1 MDTNENT
8 DTSEKTNENKHGPDS
23 EGLGFYGNGRMTVG
37 YVEEVNGAGAV
48 EKPGFVATK
57 HELIQLLKYWAS
69 IRIEIQFDWFA
80 HQCVGSSET
89 RLESF
94 SGRRISR
101 IAEILGSDET
111 SAAVQLAHAEYA
123 KNIDPRIWNV
133 FLNGTPEEQSALQS
147 EIERELLN
155 KDGSRR

>member
-1 MDTNENT
+1 MDTNKNT
-8 DTSEKTNENKHGPDS
+8 DTSVNTNDNKHGPDN
-23 EGLGFYGNGRMTVG
+23 EGLGFYGNGRMIVG

-48 EKPGFVATK
+48 EMPGFVATK
-57 HELIQLLKYWAS
+57 HELIQLAKYWAS
-69 IRIEIQFDWFA
+69 IRIDIQFDWFA

-101 IAEILGSDET
+101 IAECLGKDET
-111 SAAVQLAHAEYA
+111 NAAVENAHAEYA

-147 EIERELLN
+147 EIEQELLN
-155 KDGSRR
+155 KERSGR